1 MNPRH
6 PGHDA
11 PQQLTTAQ
19 LVGELRQALSPTLLA
34 VIVGAEKGATVDDW
48 ASGRT
53 KPPTDVLNRLRST
66 HLVLRILQRHEDV
79 ATIRA
84 WFRGMNP
91 ELNDEAPALVLRHD
105 PERVLEAAQAFID
118 QG

>member
-1 MNPRH
+1 
-6 PGHDA
+6 
-11 PQQLTTAQ
+11 LTTAQ
-19 LVGELRQALSPTLLA
+19 LVGELREALTPTLLA
-34 VIVGAEKGATVDDW
+34 VIVAAENGATVDDW

-53 KPPTDVLNRLRST
+53 KPPTDVLKRLRST
-66 HLVLRILQRHEDV
+66 HLVLRILQRHEAN

-91 ELNDEAPALVLRHD
+91 DLKDESPALVMRHD

-118 QG
+118 HR